1 MPTPGATGS
10 AILAYH
16 SLDESG
22 SVISMRPEVFR
33 RQMEVLVE
41 RGVPVV
47 PLPEIRRSP
56 GAVALTFDDAYR
68 NFAKHALPVLT
79 RHRLPATV
87 FVVTGRVGA
96 FNDWS
101 QKGYAGIPRL
111 ELMDWAELA
120 EVAAAGVELGGHS
133 VTHPDLAA
141 VPPERAREEL
151 RRCREEI
158 AERIGRPPRSLAYPY
173 GSSSPDVRRVTA
185 EFYEVACGTELR
197 YVRPDDDPFDLPRL
211 DVYYLQDL
219 ARFERAVTGRA
230 AAWLAFR
237 RALRRLRRIL

>member
-1 MPTPGATGS
+1 MKTHGAIAST
-10 AILAYH
+10 ILTYH
-16 SLDESG
+16 SLDASG
-22 SVISMRPEVFR
+22 SVISIHPDMFR
-33 RQMEVLVE
+33 RQMELLAE
-41 RGVPVV
+41 RDVPVV
-47 PLPEIRRSP
+47 PLAEIRKSP

-68 NFAKHALPVLT
+68 NFLRHALPVLT

-87 FVVTGRVGA
+87 FVVTGRVGT

-111 ELMDWAELA
+111 ELMGWPELV

-141 VPPERAREEL
+141 IPPGRAREEL

-158 AERIGRPPRSLAYPY
+158 AERTGRPPRSLAYPY
-173 GSSSPDVRRVTA
+173 GSSSPDVRRVAA

-211 DVYYLQDL
+211 DVYYLEDL
-219 ARFERAVTGRA
+219 VRFERAVTGRA
-230 AAWLAFR
+230 AARLAFR
-237 RALRRLRRIL
+237 RVLRRLRRIL